1 MRVRGFVRRWV
12 EDVVGGVVDDALDVL
27 DLADYGAF
35 SDLGER
41 VDVLEGH
48 DLDDLVD
55 RLEVL
60 EGLDLEETVER
71 VTGLEVQ
78 VEAYA
83 LEGASDRERIEALEA
98 RVETVAAAVKGV
110 LDLLEAVTL

>member
-1 MRVRGFVRRWV
+1 MRARGFVRRWV
-12 EDVVGGVVDDALDVL
+12 EDALGL
-27 DLADYGAF
+27 
-35 SDLGER
+35 SDLVE
-41 VDVLEGH
+41 
-48 DLDDLVD
+48 

-60 EGLDLEETVER
+60 EGLDLEETVDR

-110 LDLLEAVTL
+110 LDLLEANLSGVRHD